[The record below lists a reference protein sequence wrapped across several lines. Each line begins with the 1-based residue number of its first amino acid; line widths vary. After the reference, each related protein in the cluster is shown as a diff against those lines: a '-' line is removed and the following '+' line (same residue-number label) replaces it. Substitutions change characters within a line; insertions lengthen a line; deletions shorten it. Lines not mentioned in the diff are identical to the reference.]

1 MLEWYILSSGIYF
14 LKKSTFKTVKPYL
27 YKSGNLNV
35 YVYMS
40 GFCECDWQREHGE
53 YVKSVIH
60 VLTCR
65 KQHAVTP
72 VEAKRDPAD
81 YIVDRFDY
89 LEIVS

>member
-1 MLEWYILSSGIYF
+1 
-14 LKKSTFKTVKPYL
+14 
-27 YKSGNLNV
+27 
-35 YVYMS
+35 MS
-40 GFCECDWQREHGE
+40 GFCECDWQGEHGE

-72 VEAKRDPAD
+72 VEAKRDPTD

-89 LEIVS
+89 MEIVS